1 MSEKTIGDI
10 MSELLKALDRLN
22 LTINK
27 INNDLRDIN
36 NMVNNENKPDDL
48 FKTLGDI
55 FKP

>member
-10 MSELLKALDRLN
+10 MSELIEALDQLN